1 MKLHLQRALAGLLLA
16 LGAAPATAALTDS
29 ALGLTGEL
37 YVVRAG
43 TYAELFPGRRQTDP
57 LNRVLALETRRPNQ
71 LPVRQLIPA
80 SANADT
86 EDAAS
91 ILFEEQSGTVYTLW
105 RSRSSASNSVLKLAS
120 FDGTRWSEPV
130 EVANNPGSTKSS
142 PALLVS
148 RDVALQTRAD
158 GTKVERHRTIEHLTW
173 TEDSGQGGVETFYS
187 PIIFVD
193 GANLGWNRIYRL
205 RDFDTAQPLAVTV
218 DPNADVVRS
227 PTIREGRDGRTVVVS
242 FASPATGRLSVVQ
255 VNFLPL
261 ELQLLADKLR
271 STIIDAGSPYNL
283 GRPADRVLLARK
295 AGALLRESSGAFE
308 PEFIEGL
315 VERIEGDVTDGTSTD
330 LVAIA
335 GGLRSTIIDAGARL
349 SQRGLK
355 PIVAKFAATR
365 RLEQIN
371 ADPRRTNE
379 PADPGELGHLVEIQA
394 VAALPVPQVGAGSLG
409 VFLAQSGQN
418 LIVSWTQGDRVQYR
432 ESLATGG
439 WSEVRELRLTDT
451 ATLDRAYQILDQR
464 VRTR

>member
-1 MKLHLQRALAGLLLA
+1 
-16 LGAAPATAALTDS
+16 
-29 ALGLTGEL
+29 
-37 YVVRAG
+37 
-43 TYAELFPGRRQTDP
+43 
-57 LNRVLALETRRPNQ
+57 
-71 LPVRQLIPA
+71 
-80 SANADT
+80 
-86 EDAAS
+86 
-91 ILFEEQSGTVYTLW
+91 
-105 RSRSSASNSVLKLAS
+105 
-120 FDGTRWSEPV
+120 
-130 EVANNPGSTKSS
+130 VANNPGSTKSS

-148 RDVALQTRAD
+148 RDVAIQTLAD
-158 GTKVERHRTIEHLTW
+158 GRKVEHHRTIEHLSW

-193 GANLGWNRIYRL
+193 GANLGWNRIYKL
-205 RDFDTAQPLAVTV
+205 RDFDTAQPLAGTV
-218 DPNADVVRS
+218 DPNAEVVRT

-242 FASPATGRLSVVQ
+242 FASPATGRLAVVQ
-255 VNFLPL
+255 GNFLPL

-271 STIIDAGSPYNL
+271 STIIDAGLPYNL
-283 GRPADRVLLARK
+283 GRPADRLLLARK

-315 VERIEGDVTDGTSTD
+315 VERVEGDVTNGTSTD

-365 RLEQIN
+365 RVEQIN

-379 PADPGELGHLVEIQA
+379 PAEPGQLGHLVEIQA

-432 ESLATGG
+432 ESLPSGG
-439 WSEVRELRLTDT
+439 WSEVRELRLSDT